1 MNNPYYHYFVKH
13 ASAPSSARFD
23 VLEGKMTCLSWVIIP
38 YVILFFFFSIN
49 TINAQVPLSLT
60 RLTEAIEID
69 GLSDEPGWQNI
80 PPLHLTMY
88 KPTYRGEPTERTE
101 IRIAYDSDYFY
112 CSARCYDTNSSEIR
126 VNSLYRDR
134 SSGDDKFG
142 IVLDTFNDKKS
153 ALQFWTTPAG
163 IRGDKAIYKDGKSN
177 NKNWNTY
184 WDVAAVQNEEGWFA
198 EMRIPFSSL
207 SFQDE
212 NGRVVMGLIV
222 YRDIARKNERLVF
235 PDLSPERGI
244 DTPSRAHPVILEQ
257 VHSQKPVYFTLYVV
271 GGLEQKSTLNDA
283 ETAYHLKNNLER
295 GIGLDIKYNFTSN
308 LTLDTTL
315 NPDFA
320 QVEADDQQV
329 NLSRFSLFFPEK
341 RQFFQERSGIFSFNF
356 VGRSRL
362 FHSRRIG
369 IEDGEQIPIIG
380 GARLVGRVGNWDLG
394 FLDMQTTRKT
404 EIPIENFGVLRMRRQ
419 VLNSHSYAGLM
430 VTNRIDEKGNYNFA
444 YGIDGIFRLLGK
456 EYLTLK
462 WGQTFE
468 DEIIQKQTF
477 NFLDASMFLVDL
489 TRRTDVGFDYRLTA
503 ARRGDDFLPGIGFTS
518 RKDFTQLEGSFRYDW
533 LMGKRTSFRQISP
546 LQFSGDVA
554 FRNENRSVESANA
567 EYAIDLEWKSGANVS
582 MDLEMDYEDL
592 KKDEDFPEG
601 TIVPAGSYTTFEI
614 KGGYDMPG
622 GSLFRT
628 DFDCSFS
635 GFFDGWQLDLGVK
648 PKWNVS
654 RYLEM
659 GSEYEINVV
668 RFPSRN
674 QGFNV
679 HVIRLRTRAAFNTQ
693 ASLNAFVQYSNV
705 SDQFSTNIRFRY
717 NFGEGNDLWLVY
729 NENLNAYRDDEIP
742 RKLLTKRRT
751 LLMKY
756 THTFGI

>member
-1 MNNPYYHYFVKH
+1 MNNPYHRYYINH
-13 ASAPSSARFD
+13 AVAPSYVNFD
-23 VLEGKMTCLSWVIIP
+23 VLKKK
-38 YVILFFFFSIN
+38 
-49 TINAQVPLSLT
+49 LT
-60 RLTEAIEID
+60 RLTRIIIPFVVLIFFFFVNTIKAQTPLPLTRITEEIKID
-69 GLSDEPGWQNI
+69 GLSDEPAWQKI
-80 PPLHLTMY
+80 SPLHLTMY
-88 KPTYRGEPTERTE
+88 KPIYQGEPTERTE

-112 CSARCYDTNSSEIR
+112 CSARCYDANPSNIR

-134 SSGDDKFG
+134 SSEDDRFG
-142 IVLDTFNDKKS
+142 IILDTFNDKKS

-177 NKNWNTY
+177 NKHWNTY
-184 WDVAAVQNEEGWFA
+184 WDVAAVQNEQGWFV

-212 NGRVVMGLIV
+212 NGRVVMGLIA

-235 PDLSPERGI
+235 PALSPERGI
-244 DTPSRAHPVILEQ
+244 DTPSRAHPVVLEQ
-257 VHSQKPVYFTLYVV
+257 VHSQKPIYFTPYVV
-271 GGLEQKSTLNDA
+271 GGLEQTPTLNDA
-283 ETAYHLKNNLER
+283 GTEYHLKNNFER
-295 GIGLDIKYNFTSN
+295 SIGLDIKYNWTSN

-315 NPDFA
+315 NTDFA

-341 RQFFQERSGIFSFNF
+341 RQFFQQRSGIFSFNF
-356 VGRSRL
+356 IGRSRL

-369 IEDGEQIPIIG
+369 IQDDEQIPIIG

-394 FLDMQTTRKT
+394 FLDMQTARKD
-404 EIPIENFGVLRMRRQ
+404 EIPTENFGVLRMRRQ

-430 VTNRIDEKGNYNFA
+430 VTNRVDEKGNYNSA
-444 YGIDGIFRLLGK
+444 YGLDSIFRLFGR

-468 DEIIQKQTF
+468 DEIIKEKAF
-477 NFLDASMFLVDL
+477 NFWDASMYLIDL

-518 RKDFTQLEGSFRYDW
+518 RKDFTQLEGSIRYDW
-533 LMGKRTSFRQISP
+533 LMGKRTSLRQVSP

-554 FRNENRSVESANA
+554 FRNEDWSIESANA
-567 EYAIDLEWKSGANVS
+567 EYAIDLQWKSGANVS
-582 MDLEMDYEDL
+582 MDLEMDYEDF
-592 KKDEDFPEG
+592 KKDEDFPEE
-601 TIVPAGSYTTFEI
+601 TIVPAGSYTAFEV
-614 KGGYDMPG
+614 KGGYEMPG

-628 DFDCSFS
+628 DFDCSFG
-635 GFFDGWQLDLGVK
+635 GFFDGWRFDFGVK

-654 RYLEM
+654 RHLEM
-659 GSEYEINVV
+659 GSEYEINVI
-668 RFPSRN
+668 RFPNRN
-674 QGFNV
+674 QGFNA
-679 HVIRLRTRAAFNTQ
+679 HVIRFRTRAAFNTQ

-729 NENLNAYRDDEIP
+729 NENLNTYLDDEIP